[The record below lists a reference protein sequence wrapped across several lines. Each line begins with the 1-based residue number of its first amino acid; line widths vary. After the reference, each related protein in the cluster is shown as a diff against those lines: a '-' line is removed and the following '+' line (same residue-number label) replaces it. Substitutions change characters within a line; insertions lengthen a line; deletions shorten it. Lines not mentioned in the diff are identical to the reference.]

1 MMDGK
6 ECVLR
11 SARALTQTDLTLPY
25 LKKARAL
32 LFVARKEVMCWCS
45 LLVVLLR
52 ARYLT
57 LTIYSEQRTPT
68 CNKRSRHGGTFPTQG
83 DAILRNVK
91 PVIPSVLVSLP
102 RYIIKCS
109 GGKDGLVC

>member
-1 MMDGK
+1 MVFREVK
-6 ECVLR
+6 CVKR
-11 SARALTQTDLTLPY
+11 EVCARATHTHTNSHHEQTTT
-25 LKKARAL
+25 
-32 LFVARKEVMCWCS
+32 S
-45 LLVVLLR
+45 
-52 ARYLT
+52 
-57 LTIYSEQRTPT
+57 

-109 GGKDGLVC
+109 GGKDGLCWGR

>member
-1 MMDGK
+1 MSSIKVSVG
-6 ECVLR
+6 
-11 SARALTQTDLTLPY
+11 ARAKYTN
-25 LKKARAL
+25 KKHNQ
-32 LFVARKEVMCWCS
+32 S
-45 LLVVLLR
+45 S
-52 ARYLT
+52 T
-57 LTIYSEQRTPT
+57 TNHHEQSYTS

-109 GGKDGLVC
+109 GGKDSLVVSGRFVSC

>member
-1 MMDGK
+1 MDGLVYK
-6 ECVLR
+6 MLVLG
-11 SARALTQTDLTLPY
+11 
-25 LKKARAL
+25 LKMVSVSVKGR
-32 LFVARKEVMCWCS
+32 
-45 LLVVLLR
+45 R
-52 ARYLT
+52 AR
-57 LTIYSEQRTPT
+57 QRTPT

-109 GGKDGLVC
+109 GGKDGLVCWGEYVGKERSTLKRSFLPTLSPLTH

>member
-1 MMDGK
+1 MMACKVD
-6 ECVLR
+6 V
-11 SARALTQTDLTLPY
+11 SVNNV
-25 LKKARAL
+25 
-32 LFVARKEVMCWCS
+32 FV
-45 LLVVLLR
+45 R
-52 ARYLT
+52 ARLITSYHPA
-57 LTIYSEQRTPT
+57 PT
-68 CNKRSRHGGTFPTQG
+68 SCNKRSRHGGTFPTQG

>member
-1 MMDGK
+1 MLLVSVG
-6 ECVLR
+6 VGV
-11 SARALTQTDLTLPY
+11 ARAPNIKFTTQ
-25 LKKARAL
+25 
-32 LFVARKEVMCWCS
+32 
-45 LLVVLLR
+45 
-52 ARYLT
+52 
-57 LTIYSEQRTPT
+57 QRTPT

-109 GGKDGLVC
+109 GGKDGLCWEGC

>member
-1 MMDGK
+1 MYVHVIV
-6 ECVLR
+6 C
-11 SARALTQTDLTLPY
+11 
-25 LKKARAL
+25 
-32 LFVARKEVMCWCS
+32 ARKHHNMNTHLFKDVQVK
-45 LLVVLLR
+45 VVLLVTVKMR
-52 ARYLT
+52 ARANT
-57 LTIYSEQRTPT
+57 VTRPITTTS

-109 GGKDGLVC
+109 GGKDGLCWGR